1 MRVNASDGRAWR
13 VGRRWL
19 PWEVRRRRLLDRD
32 REPQLDGSSGEG
44 SGGGGGSGFEWLDVG
59 DELGVTLAVAVL
71 LVVLAVLAITTVL
84 PLVILLIELIVALL
98 VVGPLLFARV
108 VLRRPW
114 TIAARTHGPPSQR
127 VDRQAVGWRASG
139 RAKDELAKAVSSG
152 AVAAPPGGDERP
164 TSAGAT
170 GGGP

>member
-1 MRVNASDGRAWR
+1 MNASDGRAWR

-44 SGGGGGSGFEWLDVG
+44 SGGGGSGFDWLDVG
-59 DELGVTLAVAVL
+59 DELGVTVAVAVL
-71 LVVLAVLAITTVL
+71 LVVLAVLVIATVL
-84 PLVILLIELIVALL
+84 PLVILLIELVVALL

-139 RAKDELAKAVSSG
+139 RAKDELAQAVSSG
-152 AVAAPPGGDERP
+152 AVAAPPGEDDRP
-164 TSAGAT
+164 TSAAAT
-170 GGGP
+170 GDGP

>member
-1 MRVNASDGRAWR
+1 MRVNAPDGRAWR

-44 SGGGGGSGFEWLDVG
+44 SGGGGSGFDWLDVG
-59 DELGVTLAVAVL
+59 DELGVTVAVAVL
-71 LVVLAVLAITTVL
+71 LVVLAVLVIATVL
-84 PLVILLIELIVALL
+84 PLVILLIELVVALL

-139 RAKDELAKAVSSG
+139 RAKDELAQAVSSG
-152 AVAAPPGGDERP
+152 AVAAPPGEDGRP
-164 TSAGAT
+164 TSAAAT
-170 GGGP
+170 GDGP